1 MQKILEVIEQKIRPA
16 LNAHGGDI
24 EFAEM
29 TPDGVV
35 KVRLSGACAA
45 CPGAQQTM
53 SELVEASLKDACPE
67 VRSVILLHGVN
78 EDLIAQA
85 LKILRKS

>member
-1 MQKILEVIEQKIRPA
+1 MKKILEVIDQKIRPA

-24 EFAEM
+24 EFVEM
-29 TPDGVV
+29 TSDGVV

-67 VRSVILLHGVN
+67 VQSVIPLYGVSD
-78 EDLIAQA
+78 DLVAQA
-85 LKILRKS
+85 LKILRKK